1 MGGACSSVTEA
12 LGIEGAEVPEIE
24 VDEEQV
30 ERIVQRSGKKIAK
43 NAKANY
49 KKFPVETEKCSKKT
63 PPEAFKVPEVKEM
76 TLEFDKAEKKDYVKA
91 SVLAASGKPVKDE
104 ITNEVWLEIK
114 PDLSKQVPDSVPN
127 SIKNKALNKC
137 KETVVAPM
145 VDKSIDKV
153 LDKIIEKMNNSSDDG
168 EDSDDEKDN
177 KETKKE

>member
-1 MGGACSSVTEA
+1 MGGACSAVTEA

-49 KKFPVETEKCSKKT
+49 KKFPAATEKCSKKT
-63 PPEAFKVPEVKEM
+63 PPEAFKVPEVKDM

-91 SVLAASGKPVKDE
+91 SVLAAAGQPVKDE

-114 PDLSKQVPDSVPN
+114 PDLSKQVPDNVPS

-137 KETVVAPM
+137 KDTVVAPM
-145 VDKSIDKV
+145 VNKSIDKV
-153 LDKIIEKMNNSSDDG
+153 LDKIIEKMNNSDNSD
-168 EDSDDEKDN
+168 DSDDEK
-177 KETKKE
+177 EEEAAKK